1 MVGYLLKNTAS
12 LHGTVSRGVC
22 RVEDGKLRAIRE
34 ALKIQ
39 LYPDGSLRDLA
50 EDVDLS
56 PETVVSM
63 NFWGFAPS
71 IFPALRDYFENFLR
85 TRPGT
90 TSRPSACCR

>member
-22 RVEDGKLRAIRE
+22 AVEDGKLRSVRE

-39 LYPDGSLRDLA
+39 LYPDGTLRDLA
-50 EDVDLS
+50 EGTDLS

-63 NFWGFAPS
+63 NFWGFAPAS
-71 IFPALRDYFENFLR
+71 SPPCGSTLKTSSAR
-85 TRPGT
+85 RPGKI
-90 TSRPSACCR
+90 SRPSACCR